1 MNLLNN
7 LLNFKPLKRFFKSEF
22 GNISLIVAL
31 SAVPVIV
38 AGGVAIDYGRL
49 TLAKSEFAGIA
60 DSVAMQAVNFS
71 SNSVSASTAQ
81 TNATNNFKNLALSHP
96 DVKLSALNVVVT
108 QGANGRTSSVN
119 YTISVP
125 STFTKLIGQ
134 TTETA
139 AATSL
144 ATSAQAV
151 FKDIYVLADNTPSMG
166 LAATPAGV
174 TALQNATTSL
184 WDGSCAFACHIVGN
198 TTQTDYYN
206 VAVTKGIVL
215 RIDTVRSA
223 ITSLLSSAAN
233 LNATSGGINPIRFA
247 LYTFGPTSVTNAATQ
262 ISPLSTNMAT
272 AQTNATNNVK
282 LMSVANT
289 SGSKANATETNN
301 TTTDDGTR
309 TDFKTIFTG
318 LSAVIPNGGDGS
330 SQANSLKLVM
340 FISDGVNDSNLTP
353 CSQALTG
360 TRCQEPIDVSLC
372 TALKARGIEIG
383 VLYTTY
389 EPVTSNGWYNSYVLP
404 YNAGPFSP
412 SPNSVIAKNMKAC
425 ASSGLY
431 QEVGPND
438 NLTGAL
444 AAIFNSY
451 LAANGR
457 ITG

>member
-7 LLNFKPLKRFFKSEF
+7 PLKFKHLKRFFKSEF
-22 GNISLIVAL
+22 GNISIIVAL
-31 SAVPVIV
+31 SAIPVIV

-49 TLAKSEFAGIA
+49 TLAKSEFEGIA
-60 DSVAMQAVNFS
+60 DSVAMQSVNFS
-71 SNSVSASTAQ
+71 SNSVSASAAQ
-81 TNATNNFKNLALSHP
+81 TNATNNFNNLALAHA
-96 DVKLSALNVVVT
+96 DTKLNALNIVVT
-108 QGANGRTSSVN
+108 QGANGRNSSVN

-125 STFTKLIGQ
+125 ATFTKLIGQ
-134 TTETA
+134 TTLTA
-139 AATSL
+139 NGTSL

-166 LAATPAGV
+166 LAATTAGV
-174 TALQNATTSL
+174 TALQNATSGL
-184 WDGSCAFACHIVGN
+184 YDGSCAFACHIAGN

-206 VAVTKGIVL
+206 VAVTKGIQL
-215 RIDTVRSA
+215 RIDSVRNA
-223 ITSLLSSAAN
+223 IGSLLTNAAT
-233 LNATSGGINPIRFA
+233 LNASSGGINPIRFA
-247 LYTFGPTSVTNAATQ
+247 LYTFGPTAATNAATQ
-262 ISPLSTNMAT
+262 VSPLSSNMAT
-272 AQTNATNNVK
+272 AQTNATNNVT
-282 LMSVANT
+282 LMSVTGQGDN
-289 SGSKANATETNN
+289 
-301 TTTDDGTR
+301 GTH
-309 TDFKTIFTG
+309 TDFKTIFAG
-318 LSAVIPNGGDGS
+318 LNSVIPNGGDGS

-340 FISDGVNDSNLTP
+340 FISDGENDSNVTP

-360 TRCQEPIDVSLC
+360 ARCQEPIDVSLC
-372 TALKARGIEIG
+372 TALKARGIQVG

-389 EPVTSNGWYNSYVLP
+389 EPITSNSWYVSYVQP

-438 NLTGAL
+438 DLTGAL
-444 AAIFNSY
+444 AAMFNSY